1 MRVKNIAQLGIKE
14 LFSLKADPV
23 LLLLIIYIFS
33 VAVYTVATGVN
44 FEVKNAS
51 VAVVDDDNSALS
63 RQITASLLAP
73 EFQPAVRI
81 PAFRMNEVLDN
92 GEFVFVLVFPP
103 DFERDLLQG
112 KQPEVQ
118 LNVDASAMTQ
128 AGNGAVYIQQIILA
142 EAIHSL
148 APTLNFADQ
157 LPVKISVR
165 KLFNPNSSSAW
176 FNSVMQ
182 VINSVTMLGIILTGA
197 ALIREREHGTIE
209 HLLVMP
215 VTPAEI
221 MLAKIWANGLVI
233 LIATLLSLWLVVNKL
248 LAVPIHGS
256 VTLFALASA
265 LYLFSVT
272 SLGIMLGTL
281 TRSMAQFGL
290 LIIPVVVIM
299 YLLSGGTT
307 PQESMPDAL
316 RWIMQ
321 LSPSTHFVSLAQDIL
336 YRGAGFESVWPLLLI
351 LLAIGAVFFSV
362 ALARFRKAIVSMG

>member
-81 PAFRMNEVLDN
+81 AASRMNEVLDN

-142 EAIHSL
+142 EAIHAL

-157 LPVKISVR
+157 LPVKILQVLNHQQI
-165 KLFNPNSSSAW
+165 KLRIIIA
-176 FNSVMQ
+176 
-182 VINSVTMLGIILTGA
+182 GIPPGNTKPGNHIF
-197 ALIREREHGTIE
+197 
-209 HLLVMP
+209 
-215 VTPAEI
+215 
-221 MLAKIWANGLVI
+221 
-233 LIATLLSLWLVVNKL
+233 
-248 LAVPIHGS
+248 
-256 VTLFALASA
+256 FALHPGQTVAP
-265 LYLFSVT
+265 
-272 SLGIMLGTL
+272 L
-281 TRSMAQFGL
+281 TR
-290 LIIPVVVIM
+290 
-299 YLLSGGTT
+299 
-307 PQESMPDAL
+307 
-316 RWIMQ
+316 
-321 LSPSTHFVSLAQDIL
+321 L
-336 YRGAGFESVWPLLLI
+336 YITATDWR
-351 LLAIGAVFFSV
+351 
-362 ALARFRKAIVSMG
+362 